1 MDIFKI
7 CAIGLLAAV
16 LALTVKQYKPEIAL
30 LISAGAAVIIL
41 FIVAD
46 YIFEAVTVLSTLSE
60 KAGVNSDLL
69 SAVLKIIGVGYIA
82 EFSAGVC
89 EDSGNKSIGDKIT
102 FAAKII
108 ILIAALPMLTAVID
122 IITQMTV

>member
-7 CAIGLLAAV
+7 CAIGIIAAALAV
-16 LALTVKQYKPEIAL
+16 TVKQYKPEIAL

-41 FIVAD
+41 FIVSD
-46 YIFEAVTVLSTLSE
+46 YIFAAVNALFSLSD
-60 KAGVNSDLL
+60 KAGVKSELL
-69 SAVLKIIGVGYIA
+69 SCVLKIIGVGYIA
-82 EFSAGVC
+82 EFSSSVC

-108 ILIAALPMLTAVID
+108 ILIVALPMLTAVID
-122 IITQMTV
+122 LISQIVA